1 MLGAPPSALRAALLA
16 AALLLAD
23 ATVKI
28 LPLGDS
34 LTAGCGTLAGPSNN
48 WTSVWQSTPRGSTTP
63 YMTLSGGFRAP
74 LYTALTAQGFDV
86 ALVGSQGPHGPANL
100 PAAAK
105 FHEGHP
111 GITIRDL
118 HALLPTWATTSPDVV
133 LLMIGAND
141 INRDRGVANMT
152 ADLAAMLRDTRAA
165 LPRAAVVVQT
175 LMTMVVAAHPDF
187 VETVAAFNAALPA
200 VVGAAGALLLDSG
213 RLSGLCTAESSPLQR
228 LCSECN
234 EASGGLPAPCVANAS
249 NYARVHPTLAGY
261 SLLAGYQAAFI
272 GSLLERSG

>member
-1 MLGAPPSALRAALLA
+1 MFRRALLA
-16 AALLLAD
+16 AAACRAAGAGVRL
-23 ATVKI
+23 

-34 LTAGCGTLAGPSNN
+34 LTAGCGTLAGPLNN
-48 WTSVWQSTPRGSTTP
+48 WTSVWLSGSPP
-63 YMTLSGGFRAP
+63 YAALSGGFRAP
-74 LYTALTAQGFDV
+74 LFTALRAQGVDV
-86 ALVGSQGPHGPANL
+86 TMVGSQGPHGPAEL

-111 GITIRDL
+111 GITIRAL
-118 HALLPTWATTSPDVV
+118 HALLPTWAAFSPDVV

-141 INRDRGVANMT
+141 INRNRGLANMT
-152 ADLAAMLRDTRAA
+152 ADLAALLADTRAA

-187 VETVAAFNAALPA
+187 VDTVAAFNAALPA
-200 VVGAAGALLLDSG
+200 VAAAAGALLLDSG
-213 RLSGLCTAESSPLQR
+213 RLSGLCTAEASPLQR

-234 EASGGLPAPCVANAS
+234 EASGGAPAPCVANTS
-249 NYARVHPTLAGY
+249 NWARVHPTLAGY

-272 GSLLERSG
+272 GALLEERAAAAGGSG